1 MARGTLGTGMMAP
14 LSMANNFNGPY
25 YAGPSGAAMGALM
38 ASQAIADG
46 FRDWGAS
53 KGRQQEEARVQAERD
68 RKRMDELNQR
78 QAVAQAIN
86 PFKAA
91 ESSGMGNRDMSR
103 RSMLPDAGTQ
113 MSLFNVAE
121 AKRKEQEAAEYQK
134 KAAFATSWA
143 ARGGYR
149 LDPTGE
155 KFMEKVGYNPFE
167 YEGVSE
173 IISKAE
179 EKEAQRQWQEQM
191 KREGWTQAQILAGM
205 RGGGDGNVG
214 TWSLT
219 PDGRARMNNK
229 TGEIVPLG
237 ETYAK
242 PNAAGGN
249 PFDKEFGKKAA
260 QDYFKLQDSAEKAQ
274 MSMAGL
280 KAAEDAINRGIY
292 TGIGGEAAQTWRK
305 ILGSMGM
312 ASADDVA
319 AAEEITKLQ
328 NEMALIIRNPDSGM
342 GLPGAASDRDVAFL
356 RSMQFGL
363 DKSPTAN
370 RKFIE
375 AARRVKQRQI
385 EIADAAS
392 KYIQENGT
400 LDQNFYSQLRSFSQA
415 NPMFADMEE
424 ATAPQ
429 ASGGTRQKVGPRPGT
444 VVDGYEYL
452 GGDPN
457 DQGSWRPANGK

>member
-46 FRDWGAS
+46 FRDWGES
-53 KGRQQEEARVQAERD
+53 KGRQQEEARVKAEKD
-68 RKRMDELNQR
+68 RLRMEEMNQR
-78 QAVAQAIN
+78 RAVAQALN
-86 PFKAA
+86 PAGYV
-91 ESSGMGNRDMSR
+91 EQYGDMGNRPTNVAP
-103 RSMLPDAGTQ
+103 LPDAGTQ
-113 MSLFNVAE
+113 MSLYNVVE
-121 AKRKEQEAAEYQK
+121 AKRKEAQAQELEK
-134 KAAFATSWA
+134 KKNFANA
-143 ARGGYR
+143 YFAQGGHKV
-149 LDPTGE
+149 DPTGE
-155 KFMEKVGYNPFE
+155 KFAARFGYNP
-167 YEGVSE
+167 YEIGSTE
-173 IISKAE
+173 IIARME

-205 RGGGDGNVG
+205 RGGEGNVG

-274 MSMAGL
+274 MSMTGL

-292 TGIGGEAAQTWRK
+292 TGIGGEAAQTGRK

-312 ASADDVA
+312 ANADDVA

-392 KYIQENGT
+392 KFIQENGT

-424 ATAPQ
+424 APSPQ
-429 ASGGTRQKVGPRPGT
+429 AGGGTRQKVGPRPGT

-457 DQGSWRPANGK
+457 DQRSWRPANGK